1 MKILLAILAL
11 TVLQTNCR
19 KHPIISLNHNNGQK
33 IIALQPL
40 DHYDTGQLTT
50 LSKEISIF
58 FNVRVLILNPVEV
71 PQSFYSRNNNYPGR
85 DGYSADSLAQF
96 LYRFSNDSII
106 KVVGIT
112 HANIFILKKRL
123 VQTDNERRVL
133 NEPHIIFGLGDVG
146 GNASVVSDRLLQSV
160 DKGLFENRLKK
171 VILHELG
178 HNLGLTHCTV
188 DSCLMSETNGD
199 IAKLNK
205 TGGDYCKKCRRKL
218 N

>member
-11 TVLQTNCR
+11 TVLQSSCT
-19 KHPIISLNHNNGQK
+19 KHPTISLNHDNGQK

-40 DHYDTGQLTT
+40 GNYDPGQLIT

-58 FNVRVLILNPVEV
+58 FNARVLILRPVEV
-71 PQSFYSRNNNYPGR
+71 PRSFYFQNNNYLGG
-85 DGYSADSLAQF
+85 DGYSADSLVQF

-112 HANIFILKKRL
+112 HANIFIPKKRL
-123 VQTDNERRVL
+123 VQTNKERLVL

-146 GNASVVSDRLLQSV
+146 GNASVVSDSKLQSV